1 MVENYVDKIANLLSD
16 RNHGVLVGTLA
27 MLIEVCETEPGTVP
41 SFRAVAPQLLK
52 MLKNL
57 VLSGYAPEHDVSG
70 ITDPFLQ
77 VKILRAL
84 RLLAAG
90 DKGTSEG
97 IADMLAQVATNTESA
112 KNAGNAIL
120 YECVL
125 TIVGIEADSGLRV
138 LAVNILGRFLLNRD
152 NNIRYVGLNTLAQV
166 PPCLPLPYRRPYPC
180 PYCTLPPHPPP
191 SCSARASPE
200 FPPPVR
206 PPRRRRQRAR
216 ARRRWPAPTS
226 RPSSATAVPSWT
238 VSRRGPAKPR
248 APPTRPAGAGEA
260 CGAGAGAAG
269 GRPPASVA
277 LRRPLGVDGRT
288 PTSRSGG
295 ARWTWSISS

>member
-1 MVENYVDKIANLLSD
+1 MDKIANLLSD

-200 FPPPVR
+200 FPPPFAR
-206 PPRRRRQRAR
+206 PGAGANAPERGAGGRRRPQGHPAPPRY
-216 ARRRWPAPTS
+216 
-226 RPSSATAVPSWT
+226 
-238 VSRRGPAKPR
+238 RRGLSQGGPRPR
-248 APPTRPAGAGEA
+248 APPVPVRRAAPALERPAAD
-260 CGAGAGAAG
+260 
-269 GRPPASVA
+269 
-277 LRRPLGVDGRT
+277 PLH
-288 PTSRSGG
+288 PSR
-295 ARWTWSISS
+295 